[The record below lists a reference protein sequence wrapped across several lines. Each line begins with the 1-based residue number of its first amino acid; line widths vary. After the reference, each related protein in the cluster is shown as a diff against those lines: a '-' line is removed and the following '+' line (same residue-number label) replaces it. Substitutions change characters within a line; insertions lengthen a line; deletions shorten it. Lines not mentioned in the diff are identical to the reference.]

1 MYLCAYNIIYFVIIC
16 ILLLYTHEDAFYY
29 SVGFS
34 GDKTT
39 GGEGRRKAIGPRNQN
54 DRPPPYFDY
63 HKREQRD
70 SLAVKTPRR

>member
-39 GGEGRRKAIGPRNQN
+39 GEGGEGEEES
-54 DRPPPYFDY
+54 DRTAKSERPTA
-63 HKREQRD
+63 
-70 SLAVKTPRR
+70 AVFRLP